1 MANESIEYMKQVLA
15 LPDETLIRLDT
26 FKVEKTAE
34 MAAALFEKHLH
45 MEGKVYPQGDGTFE
59 VWVETKEKDVTPTD
73 LTKMVLSYL
82 TLRSLK

>member
-1 MANESIEYMKQVLA
+1 MANKSIEYMKQVLA
-15 LPDETLIRLDT
+15 LPDEIQIHLDT
-26 FKVEKTAE
+26 FTVEETAE
-34 MAAALFEKHLH
+34 AAAALFEDHPYL
-45 MEGKVYPQGDGTFE
+45 EGKVYPPGVGTFE